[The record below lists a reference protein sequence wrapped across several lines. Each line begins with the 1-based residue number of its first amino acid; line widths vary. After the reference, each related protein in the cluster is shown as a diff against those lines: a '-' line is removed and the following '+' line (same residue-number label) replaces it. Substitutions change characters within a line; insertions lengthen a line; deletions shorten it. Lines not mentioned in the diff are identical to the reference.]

1 MYVLLGRRRRR
12 LLLVQLLNLG
22 EERAHLGGLAA
33 LARDRADVALAVD
46 QELGVGRA
54 GEEAVRRDD
63 LGGAVGDHR
72 EQDARLGPE
81 TLQGVGRGVGRR
93 SEERRVGKE
102 CRSRWWR

>member
-1 MYVLLGRRRRR
+1 MRASVHVLLGRRRRR

-33 LARDRADVALAVD
+33 LARDRADVTLAVD

-63 LGGAVGDHR
+63 LGGTGGGHR
-72 EQDARLGPE
+72 GQDARRRAPPPPG
-81 TLQGVGRGVGRR
+81 GGRGGGRA
-93 SEERRVGKE
+93 GG
-102 CRSRWWR
+102 

>member
-1 MYVLLGRRRRR
+1 MRASVHVLLRRRRRR
-12 LLLVQLLNLG
+12 LLLVQLLDLG

-33 LARDRADVALAVD
+33 LARDRADVTLAVD

-72 EQDARLGPE
+72 EQDARRGPE
-81 TLQGVGRGVGRR
+81 MLQASGAASVGTAMTSAPSVR
-93 SEERRVGKE
+93 SM
-102 CRSRWWR
+102 S